1 MGLRPK
7 CPIWRSLAWSSRT
20 WSLWDPVRI
29 RTRGAGAVLGSGA
42 VRAGAA
48 VDAFG
53 LGGGVVG
60 EGVGGFASSVAEAVG
75 EGLAVGAAAC
85 VARTGGGAS
94 CAPVAVPGSQA
105 VARAARAT
113 IETIGTAV
121 TRRARGRLPPVLG
134 AGAEGDADAFAM
146 AGPLVPVT
154 ALGTVGAV
162 GPLGTACPP
171 GPDTPGLDT
180 PGLETPEPDTPGP
193 DIASCARTRS
203 PSMPPLASR
212 PSHPLFVSAIARS
225 PLAHPPARC
234 LLYGTDSRPARSP
247 NPPSDPRRASS
258 PPRVRPVDHGRVRPA
273 GAGPLR
279 PGAEPLIPPGET
291 AGRRPVRTCETP
303 SMLGVTD
310 LPTYLAGLAL
320 IVLLPGPNSLYVLS
334 VAARRGVRTG
344 YTAAAGVWTG
354 DTVLMT
360 LSALGAASLLQTT
373 PLLFAIVKYA
383 GAGYL
388 TWMAI
393 GMLRAAVSLWRE
405 RHRRTAELVETAEA
419 PEAAASMERPYR
431 RALVVSLINPKAILF
446 LISFFVQFVDPG
458 YAYPALSFL
467 VLGTLLQL
475 ASFAYLSVLIFGGTR
490 LAAAFR
496 RRKRLSAGATSAAGV
511 LFLGFA
517 AKLSLSSV

>member
-1 MGLRPK
+1 
-7 CPIWRSLAWSSRT
+7 
-20 WSLWDPVRI
+20 
-29 RTRGAGAVLGSGA
+29 
-42 VRAGAA
+42 
-48 VDAFG
+48 
-53 LGGGVVG
+53 
-60 EGVGGFASSVAEAVG
+60 
-75 EGLAVGAAAC
+75 
-85 VARTGGGAS
+85 
-94 CAPVAVPGSQA
+94 
-105 VARAARAT
+105 
-113 IETIGTAV
+113 
-121 TRRARGRLPPVLG
+121 
-134 AGAEGDADAFAM
+134 
-146 AGPLVPVT
+146 
-154 ALGTVGAV
+154 
-162 GPLGTACPP
+162 
-171 GPDTPGLDT
+171 
-180 PGLETPEPDTPGP
+180 
-193 DIASCARTRS
+193 
-203 PSMPPLASR
+203 
-212 PSHPLFVSAIARS
+212 
-225 PLAHPPARC
+225 
-234 LLYGTDSRPARSP
+234 
-247 NPPSDPRRASS
+247 
-258 PPRVRPVDHGRVRPA
+258 
-273 GAGPLR
+273 
-279 PGAEPLIPPGET
+279 
-291 AGRRPVRTCETP
+291 
-303 SMLGVTD
+303 MLGVTD

-405 RHRRTAELVETAEA
+405 RHRRTAELVESVEADGTPGTAG
-419 PEAAASMERPYR
+419 AAGPVEKPYR
-431 RALVVSLINPKAILF
+431 RALVVSLFNPKAIIF

-467 VLGTLLQL
+467 LLGTLLQL

-496 RRKRLSAGATSAAGV
+496 RRKRLSATATSAAGV

>member
-1 MGLRPK
+1 
-7 CPIWRSLAWSSRT
+7 
-20 WSLWDPVRI
+20 
-29 RTRGAGAVLGSGA
+29 
-42 VRAGAA
+42 
-48 VDAFG
+48 
-53 LGGGVVG
+53 
-60 EGVGGFASSVAEAVG
+60 
-75 EGLAVGAAAC
+75 
-85 VARTGGGAS
+85 
-94 CAPVAVPGSQA
+94 
-105 VARAARAT
+105 
-113 IETIGTAV
+113 
-121 TRRARGRLPPVLG
+121 
-134 AGAEGDADAFAM
+134 
-146 AGPLVPVT
+146 
-154 ALGTVGAV
+154 
-162 GPLGTACPP
+162 
-171 GPDTPGLDT
+171 
-180 PGLETPEPDTPGP
+180 
-193 DIASCARTRS
+193 
-203 PSMPPLASR
+203 
-212 PSHPLFVSAIARS
+212 
-225 PLAHPPARC
+225 
-234 LLYGTDSRPARSP
+234 
-247 NPPSDPRRASS
+247 
-258 PPRVRPVDHGRVRPA
+258 
-273 GAGPLR
+273 
-279 PGAEPLIPPGET
+279 
-291 AGRRPVRTCETP
+291 
-303 SMLGVTD
+303 MLGVTD

-354 DTVLMT
+354 DTILMT

-383 GAGYL
+383 GAAYL

-405 RHRRTAELVETAEA
+405 RHRRTAELVETVETADAVEA
-419 PEAAASMERPYR
+419 SGATAPVERPYR

-467 VLGTLLQL
+467 LLGTLLQL

>member
-1 MGLRPK
+1 
-7 CPIWRSLAWSSRT
+7 
-20 WSLWDPVRI
+20 
-29 RTRGAGAVLGSGA
+29 
-42 VRAGAA
+42 
-48 VDAFG
+48 
-53 LGGGVVG
+53 
-60 EGVGGFASSVAEAVG
+60 
-75 EGLAVGAAAC
+75 
-85 VARTGGGAS
+85 
-94 CAPVAVPGSQA
+94 
-105 VARAARAT
+105 
-113 IETIGTAV
+113 
-121 TRRARGRLPPVLG
+121 
-134 AGAEGDADAFAM
+134 
-146 AGPLVPVT
+146 
-154 ALGTVGAV
+154 
-162 GPLGTACPP
+162 
-171 GPDTPGLDT
+171 
-180 PGLETPEPDTPGP
+180 
-193 DIASCARTRS
+193 
-203 PSMPPLASR
+203 
-212 PSHPLFVSAIARS
+212 
-225 PLAHPPARC
+225 
-234 LLYGTDSRPARSP
+234 
-247 NPPSDPRRASS
+247 
-258 PPRVRPVDHGRVRPA
+258 
-273 GAGPLR
+273 
-279 PGAEPLIPPGET
+279 
-291 AGRRPVRTCETP
+291 
-303 SMLGVTD
+303 MLGVTD

-354 DTVLMT
+354 DAILMT

-383 GAGYL
+383 GAAYL

-405 RHRRTAELVETAEA
+405 RHRRTAELVESAGTAGTPGATATA
-419 PEAAASMERPYR
+419 PVERPYR